1 MNDKSVRKAI
11 YFDLDTNS
19 LLSIFPKGTRKPY
32 SEIKKFMIKKGF
44 NHRQYSGYD
53 SIDAMSHAQVVKIIK
68 DLSRELPWLSKCLKK
83 LDVTDIGKEYD
94 LLMIVKNANI
104 LNNAVNH
111 PDIKTQKK
119 PIKDIMDN
127 AIKRANNQRINE
139 KIDNEKKITA
149 SEFSDR

>member
-1 MNDKSVRKAI
+1 MNDKNVRKAI

-19 LLSIFPKGTRKPY
+19 LLTIFPKGTRTPY
-32 SEIKKFMIKKGF
+32 SEIKKFMIKREF

-53 SIDAMSHAQVVKIIK
+53 SINAMSHAQVVKVIK
-68 DLSRELPWLSKCLKK
+68 DLSREFPWLSKCLKK

-94 LLMIVKNANI
+94 LLMVVKNANI
-104 LNNAVNH
+104 RNNTVNH
-111 PDIKTQKK
+111 ADLKTQKK

-127 AIKRANNQRINE
+127 AIQRANDQQIYN
-139 KIDNEKKITA
+139 KIDNEKKRTA